1 MRIVTPRL
9 ALRAASTH
17 RASANARDGQVLVT
31 DRGERRFHQ
40 LVIAGAFCLALVIA
54 WALAAPWL
62 VTLIVLVLAA
72 GSISPGW
79 SLTRRFHRYFVAPLY
94 PDGPTEDPTSF
105 LRADGLLSVIAFAG
119 AVFVIAGVPPLGWA
133 LVGLATLNLLMDG
146 LADAAPLR
154 RLLDRAFRQKPAE

>member
-1 MRIVTPRL
+1 M
-9 ALRAASTH
+9 
-17 RASANARDGQVLVT
+17 T

-40 LVIAGAFCLALVIA
+40 LAIAGAFSLSLVIA
-54 WALAAPWL
+54 WTLAAPWL

-79 SLTRRFHRYFVAPLY
+79 SLTRRFHGYFVAPLHS
-94 PDGPTEDPTSF
+94 DGFSEDPTSF

-154 RLLDRAFRQKPAE
+154 RLLDRALPRSDPGE

>member
-1 MRIVTPRL
+1 M
-9 ALRAASTH
+9 
-17 RASANARDGQVLVT
+17 T

-40 LVIAGAFCLALVIA
+40 LAIAGGFGLALVIA
-54 WALAAPWL
+54 WAQAAPWL
-62 VTLIVLVLAA
+62 ATLVMLVLVA

-79 SLTRRFHRYFVAPLY
+79 SLTRGFHRYFIAPIQ
-94 PDGPTEDPTSF
+94 PEGPSEDPTSY
-105 LRADGLLSVIAFAG
+105 LRADALLSVIAFAG

-154 RLLDRAFRQKPAE
+154 RLLDRTSPRSGPRE

>member
-1 MRIVTPRL
+1 M
-9 ALRAASTH
+9 
-17 RASANARDGQVLVT
+17 T

-40 LVIAGAFCLALVIA
+40 LVIAGAFGLALMIA

-72 GSISPGW
+72 GSICPGW
-79 SLTRRFHRYFVAPLY
+79 SLTRRFHRYFVSPLQSE
-94 PDGPTEDPTSF
+94 GPTENPTSF

-133 LVGLATLNLLMDG
+133 LVGLVTLNLLMDG

-154 RLLDRAFRQKPAE
+154 RLLDRVFRQSEPVE

>member
-1 MRIVTPRL
+1 M
-9 ALRAASTH
+9 
-17 RASANARDGQVLVT
+17 T

-40 LVIAGAFCLALVIA
+40 LVIAGAFCLALMIA

-94 PDGPTEDPTSF
+94 PDGPSEDPTSY
-105 LRADGLLSVIAFAG
+105 LRADALLSVIAFAG

-154 RLLDRAFRQKPAE
+154 RLLDRAFQRTQPGK

>member
-1 MRIVTPRL
+1 M
-9 ALRAASTH
+9 
-17 RASANARDGQVLVT
+17 T

-40 LVIAGAFCLALVIA
+40 LVTAGGLCLALMIA

-72 GSISPGW
+72 GSIDPGW
-79 SLTRRFHRYFVAPLY
+79 SLTRRFHRYVVAPLD
-94 PDGPTEDPTSF
+94 PDGSGEDPTSF

-146 LADAAPLR
+146 LADAAPFR
-154 RLLDRAFRQKPAE
+154 RLLDRAFRQKPIE

>member
-1 MRIVTPRL
+1 M
-9 ALRAASTH
+9 
-17 RASANARDGQVLVT
+17 T

-40 LVIAGAFCLALVIA
+40 LVTAGAFGLALMVA

-72 GSISPGW
+72 GSLSPSW
-79 SLTRRFHRYFVAPLY
+79 SLTRRFHRYFVAPLHAQ
-94 PDGPTEDPTSF
+94 GPTEDATSYV
-105 LRADGLLSVIAFAG
+105 RADGLLSVIAFAG

-154 RLLDRAFRQKPAE
+154 RLVDHAFRRSSSRG